1 MKRYLCLLLTLLI
14 CLGGLT
20 ACGDSGQDVENNDV
34 LNVEENVGSNEEIQ
48 EVEQSVVTTTT
59 TVPQTTV
66 TTTTAKPVTTTTTT
80 TTKVTTTTP
89 KPVTTT
95 VPKVASI
102 PDNAIPDLYTWAGSH
117 YVKKSVGTLYIT
129 YITDPEIM
137 YEYVELLKKRG
148 FKLTDSFSGTKDR
161 EAWGFVKDGYPDWAL
176 DEEKWLDGEFHLTIR
191 RLADG
196 KEYWMDF
203 DDEAFQ
209 LYDTGE
215 RRDGSSATPGAVT
228 TVQKDDSSASITM
241 NLKVGETAGVTYTW
255 TQFGSA
261 YNTYD
266 WEITSG
272 SQHVTIEDVT
282 GDTCRFKGISKGSA
296 ILQVKY
302 HYTVDGE
309 DVLTGNDRTI
319 AKTKTKEYKIVVE

>member
-1 MKRYLCLLLTLLI
+1 MKRYLCLIFTLLI
-14 CLGGLT
+14 CLGCMT
-20 ACGDSGQDVENNDV
+20 ACGDSTQDIENNEV
-34 LNVEENVGSNEEIQ
+34 PNMEEVVEDNEEIQ
-48 EVEQSVVTTTT
+48 EVEESVVVTTTT
-59 TVPQTTV
+59 APQTTV
-66 TTTTAKPVTTTTTT
+66 TTTTPKPITVTTTN
-80 TTKVTTTTP
+80 VTTTIP

-95 VPKVASI
+95 KKAVASI
-102 PDNAIPDLYTWAGSH
+102 PENAIPDLYTWAGSH
-117 YVKKSVGTLYIT
+117 YVKKSVGELYIT
-129 YITDPEIM
+129 YKTDPEIM
-137 YEYVELLKKRG
+137 YEYVELLKTHG
-148 FKLTDSFSGTKDR
+148 FSLTDSFSGSNDR
-161 EAWGFVKDGYPDWAL
+161 EAWGFVKDGYPDWAM
-176 DEEKWLDGEFHLTIR
+176 DEEKWLEGEFHLTIR
-191 RLADG
+191 RVDDG
-196 KEYWMDF
+196 KKYWMTF

-215 RRDGSSATPGAVT
+215 RRDGSSATPGVVT
-228 TVQKDDSSASITM
+228 TVQKDDSSASVTM

-272 SQHVTIEDVT
+272 SDHVTIESAS
-282 GDTCRFKGISKGSA
+282 GDTCRFKGVSKGTA